1 MTLIIWHRRRDFYY
15 LRVKEMKLKTEKKAS
30 TPSWSSW
37 SVDLA
42 ISAARWG
49 HKNDMKVYFAFLFI
63 ENSMMIMSWALR
75 NTCARILG
83 QNLDLSTRSTMFV
96 QNSIKNWNLNINIKL
111 TLTQPCCW
119 LNSDFFSACDHTLE
133 FVRIQASNWTTFHHR
148 AKWDHASSCIKIARA
163 SAGALSNNQ
172 NNFQLYFFRLTKP
185 RSFDDYRTLV
195 DKKAWNG
202 TRRRF
207 LYSFSEL
214 YVNFPISFPHLF
226 SLARRRSST

>member
-1 MTLIIWHRRRDFYY
+1 
-15 LRVKEMKLKTEKKAS
+15 
-30 TPSWSSW
+30 
-37 SVDLA
+37 
-42 ISAARWG
+42 
-49 HKNDMKVYFAFLFI
+49 
-63 ENSMMIMSWALR
+63 MIMSWALR

-83 QNLDLSTRSTMFV
+83 QNLDLSTRSTIFV

-119 LNSDFFSACDHTLE
+119 LNSDLFFLHVITHSNSWE
-133 FVRIQASNWTTFHHR
+133 FKLQIGPHSTIGRSEIMHPVVSKSR
-148 AKWDHASSCIKIARA
+148 ARA
-163 SAGALSNNQ
+163 QVLSRIIKTTSNYI
-172 NNFQLYFFRLTKP
+172 FCRLTKP